1 MLGLIGAGLGLA
13 SSIFGGIKSA
23 QAAKRQQKLIDDAR
37 DRNEI
42 FFNKEYY
49 QDYMDRS
56 DTQAAMKRVRD
67 YMKKSNERTEN
78 AAVVSGA
85 TPEAVVAQK
94 EANADVI
101 SDTASAIQANADAHK
116 DRALERYQ
124 SQESALDNA
133 EINQE
138 QMTEAGMANLA
149 SQGLQTAISSAQSID
164 LDSLKPKAELST
176 AAKQI
181 PESKAKMDN
190 LISNLKK
197 KTNYT
202 SYPSVWDN

>member
-1 MLGLIGAGLGLA
+1 
-13 SSIFGGIKSA
+13 
-23 QAAKRQQKLIDDAR
+23 
-37 DRNEI
+37 
-42 FFNKEYY
+42 
-49 QDYMDRS
+49 MDRS

-101 SDTASAIQANADAHK
+101 SDTASAIQANANAHK

-149 SQGLQTAISSAQSID
+149 GQGLQTAVSSAQSID
-164 LDSLKPKAELST
+164 LDSLKLKAELST